1 MEMDS
6 VMACPKKKAG
16 RKVRGPQG
24 YRGESSDAC
33 AYSADRDIHS
43 GHRGPTDRITP
54 MSPFG
59 STTRRSFS
67 RPRTGWRRPSRPC
80 GALAIDESIRG
91 HPPQGSPRLSY
102 NGKSGW
108 HAAFSDGLPWVGW
121 PSGIQGVLEPDGE
134 VADWLLVNLHCGT
147 DTTGFTAEQG
157 AAIIEVARFIVQN
170 NGWEPDDPVNG
181 ESAVA
186 IEPT

>member
-1 MEMDS
+1 
-6 VMACPKKKAG
+6 
-16 RKVRGPQG
+16 
-24 YRGESSDAC
+24 
-33 AYSADRDIHS
+33 
-43 GHRGPTDRITP
+43 
-54 MSPFG
+54 
-59 STTRRSFS
+59 
-67 RPRTGWRRPSRPC
+67 
-80 GALAIDESIRG
+80 
-91 HPPQGSPRLSY
+91 LSY